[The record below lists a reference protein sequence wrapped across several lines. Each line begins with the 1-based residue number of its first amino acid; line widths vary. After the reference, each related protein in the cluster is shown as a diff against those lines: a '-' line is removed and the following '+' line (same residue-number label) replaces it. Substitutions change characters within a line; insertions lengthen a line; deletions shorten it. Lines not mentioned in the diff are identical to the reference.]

1 MSPLETL
8 YLALFVWKREID
20 HLKYGEKIW
29 FSDTVRCGKGFRV
42 FIYSLWCTRRIV
54 EFFLIKHIFLKKMNS
69 KKFQNGSLII
79 MKNEHKK

>member
-20 HLKYGEKIW
+20 HMKYGEKIW

-42 FIYSLWCTRRIV
+42 FIYSLWCTRIV
-54 EFFLIKHIFLKKMNS
+54 EFFFI
-69 KKFQNGSLII
+69 
-79 MKNEHKK
+79 

>member
-8 YLALFVWKREID
+8 YLALFVWKREIH

-42 FIYSLWCTRRIV
+42 FIYSLWCTRRIK
-54 EFFLIKHIFLKKMNS
+54 FFYEAYFS
-69 KKFQNGSLII
+69 KINK
-79 MKNEHKK
+79 